1 MIAATLAIQLVKSL
15 CIHFVEDEH
24 WCYFD
29 DWYSPDS
36 TIGYLLNHFNAAYD
50 AGKLLPEVAEFL
62 HTAWAE
68 ILQFESKS
76 GYGIPSTDLK
86 M

>member
-1 MIAATLAIQLVKSL
+1 VNLCSAIHRLLLSPEV
-15 CIHFVEDEH
+15 HEV
-24 WCYFD
+24 D

-36 TIGYLLNHFNAAYD
+36 TIGCLLNHFNDAYD
-50 AGKLLPEVAEFL
+50 AGKLSSEVADFL

-68 ILQFESKS
+68 VLQFESKT